1 MLDSTQPGWAQ
12 CLQRAAAPPSHAH
25 PLAQYLAH
33 ALQQG
38 QPPAQAH
45 GPALLLEA
53 WLAGGIR
60 HTTFARAQPAHWRAS
75 ASSNPAGVPSTG
87 SGCNNGQRANGTRKS
102 PVADLARRAHLS
114 PSQFTARCRDELG
127 LGAIEWLRQQRLAHA
142 RLLRASGMPVAAV
155 ASATGYRS
163 PSALTAALR
172 RDRAGRAG
180 RRKPSDPKA
189 RLSAPA
195 TAATTI
201 AARRCSGAARRWSA
215 LQNAYS
221 RRMLPLPCKPISTP
235 WAPSPCGLLASL
247 GVSLTHIPPFLLTG
261 ITLIIGSVPAWP
273 FVLRDPSRW
282 RIPMRTLALGVY
294 GLFAY
299 HFLLFI
305 ALRHAPPVEANLV
318 NYLWPLFIVV
328 LAPVVLPGV
337 ALRVPHVVAAL
348 LGFGGAAIAIVG
360 GRELS
365 GTLAWGYIPAAAAAF
380 IWATYSLMTNASRPS
395 PPPRLACSASFRRLV
410 AAVPCAAGAQRG
422 AAGARLG
429 PTGRA
434 GPGPLGGAFYLWDK
448 ALKLGD
454 ARHIGILSYITP
466 LASTTLLIV
475 VSGRSFSW
483 SIGLATAMIISAAVM
498 GMRAR

>member
-1 MLDSTQPGWAQ
+1 MQSAYSQRMSSSP
-12 CLQRAAAPPSHAH
+12 LQ
-25 PLAQYLAH
+25 
-33 ALQQG
+33 
-38 QPPAQAH
+38 
-45 GPALLLEA
+45 
-53 WLAGGIR
+53 
-60 HTTFARAQPAHWRAS
+60 
-75 ASSNPAGVPSTG
+75 
-87 SGCNNGQRANGTRKS
+87 ANLY
-102 PVADLARRAHLS
+102 A
-114 PSQFTARCRDELG
+114 
-127 LGAIEWLRQQRLAHA
+127 LGAIALW
-142 RLLRASGMPVAAV
+142 AS
-155 ASATGYRS
+155 
-163 PSALTAALR
+163 
-172 RDRAGRAG
+172 
-180 RRKPSDPKA
+180 
-189 RLSAPA
+189 
-195 TAATTI
+195 
-201 AARRCSGAARRWSA
+201 
-215 LQNAYS
+215 
-221 RRMLPLPCKPISTP
+221 
-235 WAPSPCGLLASL
+235 LASL

-273 FVLRDPSRW
+273 FVLRDPSQW

-380 IWATYSLMTNASRPS
+380 IWATYSLMTKR
-395 PPPRLACSASFRRLV
+395 V
-410 AAVPCAAGAQRG
+410 AAFPTTAIGLFGLVSGVLSLLCHAMLEPAVALQPRDWGLLAV
-422 AAGARLG
+422 LG
-429 PTGRA
+429 L
-434 GPGPLGGAFYLWDK
+434 GPLGGAFYLWDK

-466 LASTTLLIV
+466 LASTTLLSV
-475 VSGRSFSW
+475 VSGRSFS
-483 SIGLATAMIISAAVM
+483 SRIGRAPAMILSAAVM